1 MILVIGATASGKRVY
16 VESLGYT
23 SEQISAAV
31 LDEKPV
37 LDKLQ
42 DLVMQDPEKALDLLP
57 ELLKKEVVICDE
69 VGSGVIPIDARER
82 SMREQSGR
90 LCILLA
96 KEAQSVVRLVCGI
109 AQQIKG

>member
-1 MILVIGATASGKRVY
+1 MILVIGATASGKRAY
-16 VESLGYT
+16 VEGLGYT
-23 SEQISAAV
+23 SAQISEAV
-31 LDEKPV
+31 LDGKPV

-42 DLVMQDPEKALDLLP
+42 DMVMQDPENALNLLP
-57 ELLKKEVVICDE
+57 QLLQKEVVICDE
-69 VGSGVIPIDARER
+69 VGSGVIPVDARER
-82 SMREQSGR
+82 AMREQSGR